1 MVMNGL
7 YQDITKFPRT
17 PHLEG
22 SNLQDGDED
31 MPRIPYQDIAGRHV
45 VIEEKVDGANVGISY
60 DINAMQRLQSRGHI
74 LVGGWRERQFSQF
87 KQWAHVHEN
96 TLFDLLSDRFIMYGE
111 WLAAKHTV
119 FYDQLPHYFQE
130 FDILD
135 THTGLFLDTAQRGIF
150 LAGSPVQSAPVLY
163 RGTAPRTLKEML
175 KFLQPSLAKSSQWL
189 ACLHQTAQRR
199 GLNVARVE
207 SETDGSILAEGLYI
221 KIEENGQVVQRLKW
235 VRADFTQAVGAHDD
249 DWHNRPIVPN
259 QLHPLVDIYAP
270 VPTFGWADLARLRA
284 EEASRK
290 DE

>member
-1 MVMNGL
+1 MDASE
-7 YQDITKFPRT
+7 QDIVKFPRT

-31 MPRIPYQDIAGRHV
+31 MPRIPYRDIAGRYV
-45 VIEEKVDGANVGISY
+45 VIEEKVDGANVGVSY
-60 DINAMQRLQSRGHI
+60 DAHATQRLQSRGHI

-87 KQWAHVHEN
+87 KPWARAHEDV
-96 TLFDLLSDRFIMYGE
+96 LFDRLGDRFIMYGE

-135 THTGLFLDTAQRGIF
+135 TKTGQFLDTHQREAF
-150 LAGSPVQSAPVLY
+150 LAGSPVQSVPVLY
-163 RGTAPRTLKEML
+163 RGEAPRSLKKML
-175 KFLQPSLAKSSQWL
+175 ALLRPSLAKSSLWL
-189 ACLHQTAQRR
+189 ESLRQTAQRR
-199 GLNVARVE
+199 GLNVDRVE
-207 SETDGSILAEGLYI
+207 EETDGSILAEGLYL
-221 KIEENGQVVQRLKW
+221 KVEENGRVVQRLKW

-259 QLHPLVDIYAP
+259 QLHPLADIYAP

-284 EEASRK
+284 AEVLARVEG
-290 DE
+290 D